1 MGSNERNLNFN
12 GQYAGDKNE
21 YNNGYSNKGY
31 NLHNGY
37 GTENEQNVHF
47 SQQHNLNLNA
57 LPIDPVTE
65 TAVR

>member
-1 MGSNERNLNFN
+1 MNFN
-12 GQYAGDKNE
+12 GQYAGDKNDG

-37 GTENEQNVHF
+37 GTENEQNEHF